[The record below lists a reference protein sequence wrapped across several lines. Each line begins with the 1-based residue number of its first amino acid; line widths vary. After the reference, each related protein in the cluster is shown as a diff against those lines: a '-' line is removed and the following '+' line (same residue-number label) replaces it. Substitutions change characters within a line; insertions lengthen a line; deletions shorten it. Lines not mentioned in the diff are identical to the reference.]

1 MDELLMQGE
10 TEQESHINLETD
22 QQLLNSAQCVCLMC
36 LSVCVCVCVCESVC
50 VSVCVSNMS
59 VCVCVCV

>member
-36 LSVCVCVCVCESVC
+36 LSVCVCVCVCV
-50 VSVCVSNMS
+50 
-59 VCVCVCV
+59 